1 VSWSLRFADG
11 GKLSTLREPSPISA
25 GHPKSD
31 HEMPGR
37 PEGAE
42 LLTNAAEH
50 GGPVEFARIA
60 PLQAIDRH
68 PHPPPLPIR
77 ADTGS
82 ARGDRN
88 NPIIP
93 EIGHGSPIVPAY
105 ARGTYFP
112 GDIGI
117 AKSA

>member
-1 VSWSLRFADG
+1 MLPSTTVP
-11 GKLSTLREPSPISA
+11 LSFP
-25 GHPKSD
+25 
-31 HEMPGR
+31 
-37 PEGAE
+37 
-42 LLTNAAEH
+42 
-50 GGPVEFARIA
+50 RIA
-60 PLQAIDRH
+60 TLQAIDRH

-93 EIGHGSPIVPAY
+93 EIGHVALIVPTY
-105 ARGTYFP
+105 TKGTYFP

-117 AKSA
+117 AYI

>member
-1 VSWSLRFADG
+1 
-11 GKLSTLREPSPISA
+11 
-25 GHPKSD
+25 
-31 HEMPGR
+31 MPGR

-60 PLQAIDRH
+60 TLQAIERH
-68 PHPPPLPIR
+68 PDPLPRPIR

-88 NPIIP
+88 NPIVP
-93 EIGHGSPIVPAY
+93 EIGHVALIVPTY

-117 AKSA
+117 AHI